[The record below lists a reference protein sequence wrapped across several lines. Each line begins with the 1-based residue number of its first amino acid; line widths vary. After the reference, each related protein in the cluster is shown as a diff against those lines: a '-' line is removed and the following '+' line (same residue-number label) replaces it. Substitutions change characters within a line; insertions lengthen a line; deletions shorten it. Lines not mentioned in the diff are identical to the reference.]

1 MTTYKLKKLD
11 IWSVAKIGAVLG
23 LIWGII
29 WGIVM
34 ALWIGSLGIIAK
46 SLFPMA
52 GLGAGLAFVSMVIF
66 GLIAGFIGGA
76 IWSFIYN
83 IAAGFVGPIQLDL
96 EV

>member
-1 MTTYKLKKLD
+1 
-11 IWSVAKIGAVLG
+11 
-23 LIWGII
+23 
-29 WGIVM
+29 M